1 MNSPFRVRP
10 GSRPGFRLA
19 PAPGLPAAP
28 VSSPLFRSGVQKY
41 TFFPNR
47 QTFQEKFFE
56 KFFFSPRLPPPLAL
70 PLLPRSRRTG
80 PQKYCFFPFRQTFP
94 KEFFVNHRRKRLN
107 SLSSTS
113 KKNPRPAAVPTR
125 QGPGTPSPARKSD
138 ATRCRPP
145 EPEGNTAETRRSKDK
160 TEGNGPLNGKA
171 DGCGL
176 RRAGVPPRNAASPA
190 ASLHTSAQ
198 AVSL

>member
-28 VSSPLFRSGVQKY
+28 VFTPLFRSGVQKY

-56 KFFFSPRLPPPLAL
+56 KFSKSFFSPRLPPPLA
-70 PLLPRSRRTG
+70 LPRSRRTG

-94 KEFFVNHRRKRLN
+94 KEFFENHRRKRLN

-113 KKNPRPAAVPTR
+113 KKIPAPRPSPRAK
-125 QGPGTPSPARKSD
+125 GPGR
-138 ATRCRPP
+138 RPP
-145 EPEGNTAETRRSKDK
+145 RPEIRRNTLQTTGTRRKHR
-160 TEGNGPLNGKA
+160 GNKA
-171 DGCGL
+171 
-176 RRAGVPPRNAASPA
+176 
-190 ASLHTSAQ
+190 
-198 AVSL
+198 